1 MNDNKLTY
9 ILLLIASVFLILN
22 GIFAFEK
29 SIIMVLFIFFLYY
42 YRIIIRV
49 CSYTLFIK
57 TKNHKKEEHQCSS
70 FLHVKQFYLHIFRLH
85 YMIN

>member
-29 SIIMVLFIFFLYY
+29 SIIMVLLSFFF
-42 YRIIIRV
+42 IIIGLLLGFV
-49 CSYTLFIK
+49 AI
-57 TKNHKKEEHQCSS
+57 H
-70 FLHVKQFYLHIFRLH
+70 YLLKLKP
-85 YMIN
+85 

>member
-29 SIIMVLFIFFLYY
+29 SIIMTLLSFFF
-42 YRIIIRV
+42 IIIGLLLGFV
-49 CSYTLFIK
+49 AIQYLLK
-57 TKNHKKEEHQCSS
+57 TKKP
-70 FLHVKQFYLHIFRLH
+70 
-85 YMIN
+85 

>member
-29 SIIMVLFIFFLYY
+29 SIIMVLLSFFF
-42 YRIIIRV
+42 IIIGLLLGFV
-49 CSYTLFIK
+49 AIHYLLK
-57 TKNHKKEEHQCSS
+57 TKTIKRKSINALPFYMLNNSIYISS
-70 FLHVKQFYLHIFRLH
+70 GCIT
-85 YMIN
+85 

>member
-29 SIIMVLFIFFLYY
+29 SIIMILLSFFF
-42 YRIIIRV
+42 IIIGLLLGFV
-49 CSYTLFIK
+49 AIHYLLK
-57 TKNHKKEEHQCSS
+57 TKNP
-70 FLHVKQFYLHIFRLH
+70 
-85 YMIN
+85 

>member
-29 SIIMVLFIFFLYY
+29 SIIMVLLSFFF
-42 YRIIIRV
+42 IIIGLLLGFV
-49 CSYTLFIK
+49 AIHYLLK
-57 TKNHKKEEHQCSS
+57 TKQ
-70 FLHVKQFYLHIFRLH
+70 V
-85 YMIN
+85 

>member
-29 SIIMVLFIFFLYY
+29 SIIMVLLSFFF
-42 YRIIIRV
+42 IIIGLLLGFV
-49 CSYTLFIK
+49 AI
-57 TKNHKKEEHQCSS
+57 H
-70 FLHVKQFYLHIFRLH
+70 YLL
-85 YMIN
+85 

>member
-29 SIIMVLFIFFLYY
+29 EYYYGTFIFSL
-42 YRIIIRV
+42 
-49 CSYTLFIK
+49 L
-57 TKNHKKEEHQCSS
+57 
-70 FLHVKQFYLHIFRLH
+70 L
-85 YMIN
+85 

>member
-29 SIIMVLFIFFLYY
+29 SIIMVLLSFFF
-42 YRIIIRV
+42 IIIGLLLGFV
-49 CSYTLFIK
+49 AIHYLLK
-57 TKNHKKEEHQCSS
+57 TKKEEHQCSS
-70 FLHVKQFYLHIFRLH
+70 FFTC
-85 YMIN
+85 

>member
-29 SIIMVLFIFFLYY
+29 SIIMVLLSFFF
-42 YRIIIRV
+42 IIIGLLLGFV
-49 CSYTLFIK
+49 AIHYLLK
-57 TKNHKKEEHQCSS
+57 TKTIKRKSINALP
-70 FLHVKQFYLHIFRLH
+70 FYIKQFYLHIFRLH

>member
-29 SIIMVLFIFFLYY
+29 SIIMALLSFFF
-42 YRIIIRV
+42 IIIGLLLGFV
-49 CSYTLFIK
+49 AIHYFLK
-57 TKNHKKEEHQCSS
+57 TKKP
-70 FLHVKQFYLHIFRLH
+70 
-85 YMIN
+85 

>member
-29 SIIMVLFIFFLYY
+29 SIIMVLLSFFF
-42 YRIIIRV
+42 IIIGLLLGFV
-49 CSYTLFIK
+49 AIHYLLK
-57 TKNHKKEEHQCSS
+57 TDRKS
-70 FLHVKQFYLHIFRLH
+70 VV
-85 YMIN
+85 